1 MQSPKSANQPFE
13 SDERRAAQLTSEG
26 AVTSLA
32 PTGPAT
38 ASYSETSGAGGDLLP
53 DEIPFSLTRMEYR
66 VLCTAEINQSR
77 AGRNFFLGLLA
88 SSLIG
93 LAAVSTSVDW
103 AAAFHQVHLVPFV
116 WVALLF
122 AVVICSICSA
132 VIQHRH
138 FQRDNRPYYA
148 LMTRL
153 RQYYEEEQTQ
163 F

>member
-1 MQSPKSANQPFE
+1 MQLPKSANQPFE
-13 SDERRAAQLTSEG
+13 SDERSAAQLASEG

-32 PTGPAT
+32 STGPTGT
-38 ASYSETSGAGGDLLP
+38 HSETNEAGGDLLP
-53 DEIPFSLTRMEYR
+53 DEIPFCLTRMEYR

-103 AAAFHQVHLVPFV
+103 ATAFHQVHLIPFV

-163 F
+163 S